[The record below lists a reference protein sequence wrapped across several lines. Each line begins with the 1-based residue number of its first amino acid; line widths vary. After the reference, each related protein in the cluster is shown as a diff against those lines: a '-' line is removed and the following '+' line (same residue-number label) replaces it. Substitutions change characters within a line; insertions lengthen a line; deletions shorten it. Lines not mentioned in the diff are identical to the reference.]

1 MMNDIEKHFQVPIL
15 NQVIARYLRIELGLY
30 ESDRKSHP
38 VLDCLIY
45 SETPVFQVSDSFYH
59 ISCELT
65 QEAKNSLRSQSEL
78 LGVKHLKGMLVAIS
92 DYSFALKN
100 KWSCVM
106 HVKEIRL
113 NKLHEVVFSRVSS
126 PYYVDKT
133 VSDYADLYQQRI
145 EKKMLAKF
153 RNSMVNAYDIVA
165 GPSDN
170 CPLII
175 KLTEGGNQLMD
186 LTEDEINMLVDS
198 LEPEDADKNKM
209 RKKRRYPEAD
219 NTRAFTSKKNK
230 ELL

>member
-1 MMNDIEKHFQVPIL
+1 MCI
-15 NQVIARYLRIELGLY
+15 R
-30 ESDRKSHP
+30 
-38 VLDCLIY
+38 
-45 SETPVFQVSDSFYH
+45 DS
-59 ISCELT
+59 
-65 QEAKNSLRSQSEL
+65 
-78 LGVKHLKGMLVAIS
+78 
-92 DYSFALKN
+92 
-100 KWSCVM
+100 
-106 HVKEIRL
+106 
-113 NKLHEVVFSRVSS
+113 FSRVSS